1 MDRLEIGKGGLGHRR
16 SGISLLIVLATL
28 TLIAAIA
35 TVVIPAVFRRGE
47 ITLDNAGRLLARE
60 MRAAQGWAT
69 HHGHDVTIIFEAT
82 GDGYR
87 VIDHLGQP
95 IVRPDPPGPF
105 ERRYSSDAVFE
116 GVRISAVDF
125 GPERAVTFDAEG
137 GVSRGGS
144 VTVAFKDEQLTVSI
158 SAVTGS
164 VEIAGLS
171 GDRQIPGP

>member
-1 MDRLEIGKGGLGHRR
+1 MNRLEIGKGGPRRAR
-16 SGISLLIVLATL
+16 SGVSLLVVLATL

-35 TVVIPAVFRRGE
+35 AVVIPAVFRRGE

-60 MRAAQGWAT
+60 MRAAQSWAT
-69 HHGHDVTIIFEAT
+69 HHGHDVTFIFDAG

-87 VIDHLGQP
+87 VVDHHGQV

-125 GPERAVTFDAEG
+125 GPERAVTFNADG

-144 VTVAFKDEQLTVSI
+144 VTVAFKDEQLTVSV
-158 SAVTGS
+158 SAQTGS
-164 VEIAGLS
+164 VGIAGLS
-171 GDRQIPGP
+171 DERNATDP